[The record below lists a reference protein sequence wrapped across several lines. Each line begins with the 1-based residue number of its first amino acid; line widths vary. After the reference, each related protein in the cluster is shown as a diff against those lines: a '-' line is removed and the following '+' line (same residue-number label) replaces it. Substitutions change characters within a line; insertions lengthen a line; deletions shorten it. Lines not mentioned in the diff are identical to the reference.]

1 MKESI
6 CAFFGMIGG
15 AIAAMLGGWTSSLT
29 TLLILMAIDYVTGLI
44 LAAVF
49 KKSPKS
55 DDGALDSK
63 AGFKGLV
70 KKGMMLVLV
79 LVAHRLDVEM
89 GTNYARDAACIA
101 LALNETISVMEN
113 AGQMG
118 LPIPAVITDAIEVL
132 RNKKE

>member
-79 LVAHRLDVEM
+79 LVAHLLDVEM
-89 GTNYARDAACIA
+89 GTNYARDATCIA